1 MTKTQTNALRI
12 MDNYYDKLK
21 ALLEGL
27 EIEHIEHLLANGD
40 VNTYRLLGKMIALK
54 VKELKN
60 D

>member
-1 MTKTQTNALRI
+1 MNNLETNALRI

-27 EIEHIEHLLANGD
+27 EIEHIEDLLANGD
-40 VNTYRLLGKMIALK
+40 VETYRLIGRMIAQK
-54 VKELKN
+54 CKWGKN

>member
-1 MTKTQTNALRI
+1 

-27 EIEHIEHLLANGD
+27 EIEHIEDLLANGD
-40 VNTYRLLGKMIALK
+40 VETYRLIGRMIAQK
-54 VKELKN
+54 CKWSKH

>member
-1 MTKTQTNALRI
+1 

-40 VNTYRLLGKMIALK
+40 VDTYRMLGTMIALK

>member
-1 MTKTQTNALRI
+1 

-21 ALLEGL
+21 ALSEGL
-27 EIEHIEHLLANGD
+27 EIEHIEVLLANGD
-40 VNTYRLLGKMIALK
+40 VYTYRLLGKMIALK